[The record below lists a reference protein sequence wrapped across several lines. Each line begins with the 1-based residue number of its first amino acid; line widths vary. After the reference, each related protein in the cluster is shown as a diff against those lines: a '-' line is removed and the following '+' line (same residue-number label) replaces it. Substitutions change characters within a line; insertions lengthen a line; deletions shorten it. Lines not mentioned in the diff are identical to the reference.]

1 MSQTLFVTFWALS
14 LYDLHVPTARYEM
27 TMSQVKTNAR
37 MARDDLEAAKR
48 ESQRGYGGH
57 GHGGYGMQPPPPPP
71 PSEVM
76 DGLANELDRLD
87 AVLKSL
93 SRDLEEQEAAVAVV
107 DARLMATRGAW

>member
-1 MSQTLFVTFWALS
+1 
-14 LYDLHVPTARYEM
+14 
-27 TMSQVKTNAR
+27 MSQVKTNAR